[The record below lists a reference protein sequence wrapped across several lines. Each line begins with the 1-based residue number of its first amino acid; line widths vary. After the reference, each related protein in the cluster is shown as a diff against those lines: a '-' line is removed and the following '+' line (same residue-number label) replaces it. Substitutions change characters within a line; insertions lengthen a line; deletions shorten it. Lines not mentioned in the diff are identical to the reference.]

1 MKLSSTAIKELSS
14 QYRSVL
20 KKCFI
25 LNACVLMATAP
36 AMAEVITTSV
46 TETTTLKENL
56 TISGNTYK
64 DTYRETKSSGT
75 DGSALSFRGNNSLTL
90 TIENSTFQNNKTVDP
105 DNANGAY
112 GGAVGVGGG
121 LNTVM
126 TNVTMTGNI
135 GETTAEA
142 PTTTNTQGGAMYHDG
157 GSFKGTNL
165 TISGNTAVS
174 NASSLGGALFLYSLP
189 GTENKITDSSFTNN
203 ISKTTEAQKG
213 DVYESEAGAVL
224 IRVKQNGLFTLSN
237 STFTENKVEAKRAIG
252 GAISA
257 SGNVLLDNV
266 TFTKNTATG
275 VARQN
280 LTSGSVY
287 GYGGA
292 VEYFNYKDYKNEEPL
307 TVKNSTFSE
316 NYASHGAGALHND
329 NGVVV
334 LEAGNKFTSNTTA
347 GNGGAIYST
356 GDLTITDNEFTGN
369 KATGATSYGGAV
381 YSNNAD
387 NKITLSVTDTNFENN
402 SSEYLAGALFAHK
415 NVDTTISGGKF
426 ENNTAQFGGA
436 IYTSTTS
443 GLMKISGTEFINN
456 SALGTGAVGL
466 FSKGELTDVTFTGNK
481 ATAQDASAGALFL
494 GAVSQTKITGG
505 LFSAN
510 ESASTGGA
518 IAMRDTTK
526 GNNTAAKL
534 DIIGTTFDGNIAA
547 TQGGAIYSTFYNSE
561 QKVNNVAITGA
572 TFTNNQ
578 ANEGGAIYNEGQA
591 DLGDNKAAMYI
602 ENSTFTGNTAKTNG
616 GALFVAEGGTVELAG
631 TNTFSGNKANGIL
644 NDIHNN
650 GTLNVSGALTL
661 DGGITGTG
669 SVVFADNTSLTAALK
684 NSTIVA
690 KSVTIGNN
698 VALNLTNIVAGTYD
712 FINGSTTGSFT
723 FAEDVLFEITQ
734 DGNKITATAK
744 AAEDIASDAGVS
756 EDTAE
761 VLAGLGN
768 ASADNEKAQAVLNT
782 IQSEIAAG
790 NTEVVEQIVE
800 NINPTTA
807 PVAQSVATEVNGQIM
822 TLVGARLAPATG
834 RSGGDYKIDA
844 GGVWA
849 KALYNRSKQDGAF
862 RGYTQGIAMGI
873 DSVIEDVFTLGV
885 GYAYNNTDI
894 KADARK
900 TDVKGHN
907 FFVYGEYQPSEWFV
921 NTALSY
927 SKSDYKEQKQ
937 LVGTDAKYNVETYGA
952 QAIAGYDFANGL
964 TPQAGLRYL
973 HVKQDSH
980 TDGLSYVNA
989 EDTDLLTAVAGINY
1003 AKDFAKEKATFTP
1016 EVRLAATYDVVSD
1029 GAEANVV
1036 LGGSSYVVKGD
1047 RLPRFG
1053 VEAGLGLQM
1062 NIADRV
1068 DINVDYDLG
1077 IRRDYTSHTGTVS
1090 LKYNF

>member
-1 MKLSSTAIKELSS
+1 M
-14 QYRSVL
+14 
-20 KKCFI
+20 
-25 LNACVLMATAP
+25 
-36 AMAEVITTSV
+36 VIDNKTFAN
-46 TETTTLKENL
+46 ETLDVA
-56 TISGNTYK
+56 S
-64 DTYRETKSSGT
+64 
-75 DGSALSFRGNNSLTL
+75 GSAADGAALQYSAKTGTTPTL
-90 TIENSTFQNNKTVDP
+90 TITNTTIANNTLNDSDKS
-105 DNANGAY
+105 NGAY
-112 GGAVGVGGG
+112 GGAVSIGGG
-121 LNTVM
+121 INVIM
-126 TNVTMTGNI
+126 DNVTMSQNI
-135 GETTAEA
+135 ATTSGGVKAK
-142 PTTTNTQGGAMYHDG
+142 TQGGAYWQSTGTIDANNWTLSHNKTM
-157 GSFKGTNL
+157 GSGTNMGGAAAL
-165 TISGNTAVS
+165 FAVHGTIKNSDFSNNSSNMTNTQLYGNNGGALFVQGGTWGGDTDVSLKIEKTTFDTNSITAELAYGGALAIEGATNAYMTVKLDELDFSNNSVNASEAGNGGAVS
-174 NASSLGGALFLYSLP
+174 VYNATLEIANSDFENNSVNVTASSASGLGGALYNEKSKKDDKL
-189 GTENKITDSSFTNN
+189 GTVKITN
-203 ISKTTEAQKG
+203 
-213 DVYESEAGAVL
+213 
-224 IRVKQNGLFTLSN
+224 SN
-237 STFTENKVEAKRAIG
+237 FKAN
-252 GAISA
+252 SA
-257 SGNVLLDNV
+257 
-266 TFTKNTATG
+266 AT
-275 VARQN
+275 
-280 LTSGSVY
+280 
-287 GYGGA
+287 
-292 VEYFNYKDYKNEEPL
+292 D
-307 TVKNSTFSE
+307 
-316 NYASHGAGALHND
+316 
-329 NGVVV
+329 
-334 LEAGNKFTSNTTA
+334 
-347 GNGGAIYST
+347 GGAIYST
-356 GDLTITDNEFTGN
+356 GTVTINNAEFIGNEAKSYAGAIYNGQTGKITIEN
-369 KATGATSYGGAV
+369 SIFKNNLAHNGGALI
-381 YSNNAD
+381 AG
-387 NKITLSVTDTNFENN
+387 KITT
-402 SSEYLAGALFAHK
+402 G
-415 NVDTTISGGKF
+415 TTIKNSTF
-426 ENNTAQFGGA
+426 ENNTADAF
-436 IYTSTTS
+436 
-443 GLMKISGTEFINN
+443 
-456 SALGTGAVGL
+456 GAVGL
-466 FSKGELTDVTFTGNK
+466 FKLGELENVTFTANK
-481 ATAQDASAGALFL
+481 ATSAEMNTNNGAGALFL
-494 GAVSQTKITGG
+494 GAESVVKITNGS
-505 LFSAN
+505 FNQN
-510 ESASTGGA
+510 ESATSGGA
-518 IAMRDTTK
+518 IAMRATDVA
-526 GNNTAAKL
+526 NNSAAKL

-591 DLGDNKAAMYI
+591 DIGGNKAAMYI

-698 VALNLTNIVAGTYD
+698 VALNLRNIVAGTYD

-756 EDTAE
+756 EDAAE

-782 IQSEIAAG
+782 IQSKIAAG

-980 TDGLSYVNA
+980 TDGLSYVDA